1 MGPLDN
7 ELTALEKERAD
18 RKCSRLHPYDFS
30 NVQKAINAV
39 DRVAALYFSSGN
51 QYQNAWAF
59 MQNGIIGT
67 PFFSVYLVG
76 GYVNKP
82 GERRDIDLLVATNM
96 RWTDG
101 FLSDEWSQRPESWDP
116 VWRELNAEFAQG
128 YKVERTGELPSDYN
142 IGITEGKALIRI
154 IPDAGKKI
162 DLIYAR
168 SWEED
173 GLKFIDEKAFN
184 ARDTDLYGHSLP
196 KVPLYRATS
205 PLNQAT
211 QDSPTVAYG

>member
-7 ELTALEKERAD
+7 KLTALEIDRANQ
-18 RKCSRLHPYDFS
+18 RLRELCPRDFS

-39 DRVAALYFSSGN
+39 DRVAASYFSSGD

-59 MQNGIIGT
+59 IQNGRIGT

-82 GERRDIDLLVATNM
+82 GERPDIDLLVATNM

-101 FLSDEWSQRPESWDP
+101 FLSDEWSQRPEDLDP
-116 VWRELNAEFAQG
+116 IWRELNAEFAHG
-128 YKVERTGELPSDYN
+128 YKVERTGELPDDYN
-142 IGITEGKALIRI
+142 IGVTEGKALIRI
-154 IPDAGKKI
+154 IPDAWKRI
-162 DLIYAR
+162 DLMYTR

-173 GLKFIDEKAFN
+173 GLKFIDEEAFY
-184 ARDTDLYGHSLP
+184 ARDTDSHGHPLP

-205 PLNQAT
+205 PLNQAS
-211 QDSPTVAYG
+211 QDTPFVAYG